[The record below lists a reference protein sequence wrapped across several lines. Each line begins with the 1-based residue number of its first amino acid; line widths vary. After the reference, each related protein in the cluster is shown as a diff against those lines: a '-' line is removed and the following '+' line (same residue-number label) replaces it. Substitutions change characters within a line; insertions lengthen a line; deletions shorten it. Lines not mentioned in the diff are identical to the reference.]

1 MSTPQ
6 RTTFESTPV
15 WASRGRGFTLIE
27 LLVVIS
33 IVALLISI
41 LLPALSKARE
51 AARLTQCST
60 NVRQVGIGMIM
71 WAGNNK
77 DYLPYDAQSPNTR
90 AMENTGLERVL
101 TLAGIVAK
109 TTRPEGWG
117 GANGRTVTG
126 GVFLCPSSPMFKTDA
141 DAGTNG
147 SRYAHREDPDSHSLD
162 TINTYSGLYNH
173 WKRQHGNGSNPKL
186 PTYVMNFFSRP
197 SGAPIQYCSDSRIN
211 AGGNTN
217 GGATWHKNGPRPVVF
232 LDGHA
237 KAVGGDA
244 YTTSSGCIAA
254 ANGSYNGIKPHS
266 YRKIGTFLDGTTY
279 LSSDGDFALGEY

>member
-6 RTTFESTPV
+6 FTSSCSSHHS
-15 WASRGRGFTLIE
+15 ACRGRGFTLIE

-33 IVALLISI
+33 IVALLIAI

-51 AARLTQCST
+51 AARLAQCST
-60 NVRQVGIGMIM
+60 NVRQIGIGMIM

-77 DYLPYDAQSPNTR
+77 DYLPYDAESPGTR

-101 TLAGIVAK
+101 TRAGIMAK
-109 TTRPEGWG
+109 TTRPESWG

-126 GVFLCPSSPMFKTDA
+126 GIFLCPTSPMFKTDA

-147 SRYAHREDPDSHSLD
+147 SRYAHRENPDSHSLD
-162 TINTYSGLYNH
+162 TVNTYTGLYYH
-173 WKRQHGNGSNPKL
+173 WRRQHNNSTSL
-186 PTYVMNFFSRP
+186 PTYVINFFSRP
-197 SGAPIQYCSDSRIN
+197 SGAPIQYCSTARIN
-211 AGGNTN
+211 GGSTTN

-244 YTTSSGCIAA
+244 YTTSSGCISA
-254 ANGSYNGIKPHS
+254 ANGTYNGIKPHS
-266 YRKIGTFLDGTTY
+266 YRKIGKFLDGTTY
-279 LSSDGDFALGEY
+279 LASEGDFALGEF